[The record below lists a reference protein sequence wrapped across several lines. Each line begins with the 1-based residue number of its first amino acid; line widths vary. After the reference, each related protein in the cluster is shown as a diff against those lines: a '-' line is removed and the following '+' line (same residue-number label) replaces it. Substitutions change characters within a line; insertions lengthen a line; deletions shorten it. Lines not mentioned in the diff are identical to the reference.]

1 MRFGHPGV
9 PMLMPETEHFA
20 KPTLAQ
26 LLEGE
31 CAVNGGADI
40 GVRKLQIDSRSVAV
54 GDVFLALQGERV
66 DGRAFITDAILAGA
80 VAVLVEAGEGYE
92 ETRLESGVPVI
103 PVADL
108 WAKAGILAARLHQHP
123 SEQLE
128 IIAVTGT
135 NGKTSCTQF
144 IAEAL
149 QAMGR
154 RCGVMGTIGYGLPGA
169 FQEASH
175 TTPDAVQVQA
185 VLADLVERGAEM
197 VALEASSHGLEQ
209 GRLNGVRVKTA
220 VFTNLSRDHLDYH
233 KTMQAYGDAKRRLF
247 RFEGLENAVLNIDD
261 EFGQQL
267 SRNLP
272 ESIRRVTYSLESDSA
287 DVYTRRL
294 NPTGHGFEM
303 EVVSPWGACTLSTS
317 LLGAFNVANLLAA
330 FSVLGLHGLK
340 VDEIARALGG
350 LKGVSG
356 RMDCVSA
363 EGVPTVVVDYA
374 HTPDALESVLKA
386 LRAHCAGQL
395 WCVFGCGGNRDAGKR
410 PQMGR
415 IAAELADRVIV
426 TDDNPR
432 RESASEIVA
441 EILSGITGQEQV
453 EVEHNR
459 ANAIGRAIGEAGEQD
474 LILIAGKGHETYQEV
489 DGLKWP
495 FSDFAHARIAID
507 ARGQRT

>member
-1 MRFGHPGV
+1 
-9 PMLMPETEHFA
+9 MLMPEHENFA

-26 LLEGE
+26 LLEDV
-31 CAVNGGADI
+31 CAVPERMDTCIRN
-40 GVRKLQIDSRSVAV
+40 LQIDSRSIAP
-54 GDVFLALQGERV
+54 GDVFLALCGDRV

-80 VAVLVEAGEGYE
+80 TAVLVESGEGYE
-92 ETRLESGVPVI
+92 EPRFESGVPVI

-108 WAKAGILAARLHQHP
+108 WAKAGIFASRLHDHP

-128 IIAVTGT
+128 VIAVTGT

-149 QAMGR
+149 QTMGR
-154 RCGVMGTIGYGLPGA
+154 HCGVMGTIGYGLPGS
-169 FQEASH
+169 FQEATH
-175 TTPDAVQVQA
+175 TTPDAVQVQS
-185 VLADLVERGAEM
+185 VLADLVGRGADM

-247 RFEGLENAVLNIDD
+247 RFEGLENAVLNLDD

-267 SRNLP
+267 ALNLP
-272 ESIRRVTYSLESDSA
+272 ASINRITYSLVSDQA
-287 DVYTRRL
+287 DVFARRL
-294 NPTGHGFEM
+294 NPTGHGFDM
-303 EVVSPWGACTLSTS
+303 QVISPWGECSLHTS

-330 FSVLGLHGLK
+330 FSVLGLHGFA
-340 VDEIARALGG
+340 VDEIAAALGK
-350 LKGVSG
+350 LAGVSG
-356 RMDCVSA
+356 RMDCVSGQTA
-363 EGVPTVVVDYA
+363 PTVVVDYA
-374 HTPDALESVLKA
+374 HTPDALESVLHA
-386 LRAHCAGQL
+386 LRDHCAGKL
-395 WCVFGCGGNRDAGKR
+395 WCVFGCGGNRDSGKR
-410 PQMGR
+410 PQMGK
-415 IAAELADRVIV
+415 IADELADRVIV

-441 EILSGITGQEQV
+441 EILSGIGSGVNV

-459 ANAIGRAIGEAGEQD
+459 ATAITKAIQNADDQD

-489 DGLKWP
+489 DGHKWP
-495 FSDFAHARIAID
+495 FSDIAQARLAIE
-507 ARGQRT
+507 ARGGQR